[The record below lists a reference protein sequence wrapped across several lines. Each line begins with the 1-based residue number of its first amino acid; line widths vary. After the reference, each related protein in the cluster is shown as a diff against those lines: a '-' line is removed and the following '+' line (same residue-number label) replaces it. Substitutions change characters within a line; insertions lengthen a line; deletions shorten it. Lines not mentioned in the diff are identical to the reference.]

1 MFEKFAAGD
10 KKAINSNL
18 RGSVYAIALTNG
30 GEKEYDIIL
39 NEYRN
44 ATNADER
51 NTALRAL
58 GRSENPACIKRSLD
72 LALNGEVKEQDIYLP
87 ISALRTHA
95 AGTEALWQWAKD
107 NWDTIVK
114 KLPPGL
120 SMLGSVVQIVTSGF
134 CSDEKAQNIKDFF
147 ATKDCKGFEMGLA
160 QSLDSITVKAGWI
173 RRDKEDVEQWLKE
186 QKYLS

>member
-1 MFEKFAAGD
+1 MFEKFAKGD

-18 RGSVYAIALTNG
+18 RGSVYAIALANG
-30 GEKEYDIIL
+30 GEREYDIIL
-39 NEYRN
+39 NEART

-58 GRSENPACIKRSLD
+58 GRSKDPKCIKRSLE

-95 AGTEALWQWAKD
+95 AGVEALWEWAKE
-107 NWDTIVK
+107 NWDTLVE

-120 SMLGSVVQIVTSGF
+120 SMLGSVVQIVTSGY
-134 CSDEKAQNIKDFF
+134 CSEDKVEEIKKFF
-147 ATKDCKGFEMGLA
+147 ANKNCKGFEMGLA
-160 QSLDSITVKAGWI
+160 QALDSVNVKAGWI
-173 RRDKEDVEQWLKE
+173 KRDKEDVEAWLKE
-186 QKYLS
+186 HKYL